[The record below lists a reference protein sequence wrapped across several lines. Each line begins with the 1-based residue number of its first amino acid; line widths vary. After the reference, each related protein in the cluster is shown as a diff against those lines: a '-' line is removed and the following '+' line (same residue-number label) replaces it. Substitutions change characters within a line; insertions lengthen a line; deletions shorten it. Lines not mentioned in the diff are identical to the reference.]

1 MKTQYIQNIIILNIL
16 AMVILSILFDY
27 STITEYVR
35 VMILCLIILIIAL
48 ISISLIKSIIEL
60 IMYIKS
66 NHED

>member
-16 AMVILSILFDY
+16 TMVILSILFDY
-27 STITEYVR
+27 STITEYFR

-48 ISISLIKSIIEL
+48 IFISLIKSIIEL

>member
-16 AMVILSILFDY
+16 TMVILSILFDY
-27 STITEYVR
+27 STITEYLR

-48 ISISLIKSIIEL
+48 IFISLIKSIIEL